1 MKNLFKL
8 EVLKTN
14 KTLTAKEQNGFR
26 SKFKPFLNMDGL
38 SSLCLEDDHLYI
50 EYGTLSFNVDSFK
63 DVLTNSGFPLNHEN
77 RKLKLADSS
86 VV

>member
-14 KTLTAKEQNGFR
+14 KTLTAKEQNAFR
-26 SKFKPFLNMDGL
+26 LKFKPFLNIDGVI
-38 SSLCLEDDHLYI
+38 SLCLEEEHLYI
-50 EYGTLSFNVDSFK
+50 EYDPKSFNLDSFK
-63 DVLTNSGFPLNHEN
+63 HILTDAGFPLKYEN
-77 RKLKLADSS
+77 RKPADIS

>member
-14 KTLTAKEQNGFR
+14 KTLTEKEQNDFR
-26 SKFKPFLNMDGL
+26 LKFKPFLNIDGV
-38 SSLCLEDDHLYI
+38 SSLCLEEEHLYI
-50 EYGTLSFNVDSFK
+50 EYGTKSFNLDSFK
-63 DVLTNSGFPLNHEN
+63 DILTDAGFPLKYEN
-77 RKLKLADSS
+77 SQLADIP

>member
-14 KTLTAKEQNGFR
+14 KTLTAKEQNDFR
-26 SKFKPFLNMDGL
+26 LKFKPFLNIDGV
-38 SSLCLEDDHLYI
+38 SSLCLEEEHLYI
-50 EYGTLSFNVDSFK
+50 EYDPKSFNLDSFK
-63 DVLTNSGFPLNHEN
+63 DILTDSGFPLKYEN
-77 RKLKLADSS
+77 SKLADIS

>member
-14 KTLTAKEQNGFR
+14 KTLTAKEQNAFR
-26 SKFKPFLNMDGL
+26 LKFKPFLNIDGVL
-38 SSLCLEDDHLYI
+38 SLCLEEEYLYI
-50 EYGTLSFNVDSFK
+50 EYDPKSFNLDSFK
-63 DVLTNSGFPLNHEN
+63 DILTDAGFPLKYEN
-77 RKLKLADSS
+77 SKLADIS